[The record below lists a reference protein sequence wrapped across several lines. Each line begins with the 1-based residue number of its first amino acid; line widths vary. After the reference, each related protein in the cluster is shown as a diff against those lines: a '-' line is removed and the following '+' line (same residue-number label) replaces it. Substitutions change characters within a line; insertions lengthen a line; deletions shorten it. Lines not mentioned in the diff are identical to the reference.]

1 MLKSI
6 AWLMVGMGSP
16 AFVTAWGQ
24 LPPRATAPPPQCAA
38 TAPSAQSPA
47 EAAKLA
53 RDQQVA
59 IKYAVKFYTATMA
72 EMIEPLAQDY
82 YEHAA
87 FARRFNEINHVSSRD
102 GARLQYETMSRMRGG
117 GPPFGPDPYGS
128 ASPLHLGDPAYLVLS
143 QGKCV
148 IVVAEQFR
156 PDPQH
161 TGKLYQVLVFDAFL
175 MNDEGKI
182 TDHWDDSTVSDD
194 SPLLRMPV
202 SKMHFPPAKLPIYG
216 ASDHTP

>member
-6 AWLMVGMGSP
+6 VWSMMAMGSSTFM
-16 AFVTAWGQ
+16 AAWAQ

-38 TAPSAQSPA
+38 TAPAAPTPA

-82 YEHAA
+82 YEHAP
-87 FARRFNEINHVSSRD
+87 FAQRFNEINHVSSRD
-102 GARLQYETMSRMRGG
+102 GARLQYQTMSRLRGG
-117 GPPFGPDPYGS
+117 GPPFGPDPYSS
-128 ASPLHLGDPAYLVLS
+128 ASALHLGNPGYLVLS

-148 IVVAEQFR
+148 IVVAQQFK

-161 TGKLYQVLVFDAFL
+161 PGKDYGVLVFDAFL
-175 MNDEGKI
+175 MNDAGKI
-182 TDHWDDSTVSDD
+182 TDHWDNTTIDTQ